1 MKGMNIMSNFIIK
14 QGIRI
19 ERTPEQLE
27 EFEIWKKMT
36 DEDIDYSDIPKMTK
50 EELKKFKPARLR
62 KKNLKVAS

>member
-14 QGIRI
+14 QGIKI
-19 ERTPEQLE
+19 ERTPEQLA

-50 EELKKFKPARLR
+50 EELKRFKPARLR
-62 KKNLKVAS
+62 IKNKKVAS